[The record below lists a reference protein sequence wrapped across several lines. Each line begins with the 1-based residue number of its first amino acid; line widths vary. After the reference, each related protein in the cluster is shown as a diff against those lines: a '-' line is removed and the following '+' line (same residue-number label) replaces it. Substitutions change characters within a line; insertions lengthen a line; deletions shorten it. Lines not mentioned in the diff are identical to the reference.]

1 MAEMKT
7 LNGYEVV
14 DAKAREDIANI
25 KLPTNVSELN
35 NDAGYLTEHQDL
47 SDYAKKSD
55 VPSLDGYATESYV
68 TDAIAGIDIPTG
80 GSNSYFFD
88 LSSITDSGIW
98 LTLPSVCTEAA
109 EAFVTNGETDTVVYI
124 KADNNFYSPA
134 AAKYV
139 SNKIY
144 IYADE
149 RGKVRAD
156 KALDNGFSQFE
167 LLKNTYNEWT
177 VRKTA
182 ATNIIITADYI
193 STQGFATASEVQTL
207 IDNSL
212 GVIENGTY

>member
-1 MAEMKT
+1 MKT

-25 KLPTNVSELN
+25 KLPTVPTKVSELD
-35 NDAGYLTEHQDL
+35 NDAGYIDSSALG
-47 SDYAKKSD
+47 DYAKQSD
-55 VPSLDGYATESYV
+55 IPSLDGYATEQYV
-68 TDAIAGIDIPTG
+68 TDAIGGIEIPTG
-80 GSNSYFFD
+80 SSNSYFFD

-98 LTLPSVCTEAA
+98 LNLPSVCTEAA
-109 EAFVTNGETDTVVYI
+109 EAFVANGETDTVVYI

-139 SNKIY
+139 SNKIF
-144 IYADE
+144 IYANE
-149 RGKVRAD
+149 RPKARTD

-167 LLKNTYNEWT
+167 VLKNTYNQWT
-177 VRKTA
+177 VKKTA
-182 ATNIIITADYI
+182 ATNILITADYI
-193 STQGFATASEVQTL
+193 NSQDFATASEVQTL